1 MAASFRV
8 GLDRGFLNAEGKL
21 AWGSIGV
28 EPLEAAPEVEVA
40 FLPEHVRAFAP
51 ADIRGWQGLIL
62 GGPIVDRATFAEGA
76 ADLVVIA
83 RAGVGYDQID
93 VDALTDNDVALCTT
107 PAASRHAVASASFAY
122 VVALAKRMVDK
133 DRLVRQNRWDLR
145 GAYCGNELYQKTLG
159 ILGFG
164 NTGAELARLVAPF
177 EMRVLTYDPYL
188 NADRAAELGVESVA
202 LDRLMSESDFVC
214 VHALLNEQTRG
225 LVGAREL
232 ALMKPSAYFVNC
244 ARGPIVDQP
253 ALIEALQARRIA
265 GAGLDVFAEEPLAPD
280 SPLVRLDNVMLS
292 PHTMAHT
299 YELSVWMGNINSE
312 QMLAAARGQAP
323 GSVVNRAVLDRPG
336 FQAKLARWRAAVV

>member
-1 MAASFRV
+1 MAGKFRV
-8 GLDRGFLNAEGKL
+8 GLDRGFLNERGDL

-28 EPLEAAPEVEVA
+28 EPLEADPSVEVA
-40 FLPEHVRAFAP
+40 VLPEYVPAFGP
-51 ADIRGWQGLIL
+51 ADIRGWHGLIL
-62 GGPIVDRATFAEGA
+62 GGPVVGRAAFAEGA
-76 ADLVVIA
+76 PDLVVIA

-93 VDALTDNDVALCTT
+93 VAALTENDVALCTT

-145 GAYCGNELYQKTLG
+145 GAYCGNEIYRKTLG
-159 ILGFG
+159 VLGFG

-177 EMRVLTYDPYL
+177 EMRVLTHDPYL
-188 NADRAAELGVESVA
+188 SAERAAELGVEAVP
-202 LDRLMSESDFVC
+202 LDRLMAESDFVC

-232 ALMKPSAYFVNC
+232 ALMKRTALLVNTS
-244 ARGPIVDQP
+244 RGPIVDQA
-253 ALIEALQARRIA
+253 ALIAALQAGRIA
-265 GAGLDVFAEEPLAPD
+265 GAGLDVFEEEPLAPD
-280 SPLVRLDNVMLS
+280 SPLIGLENVMLS

-312 QMLAAARGQAP
+312 QMLAAARGQPP

-336 FQAKLARWRAAVV
+336 FQAKLERWRRG